1 MAETFAFEDNL
12 SVGPPGQL
20 AKYRPNPGEVVVEV
34 YSATGVLLNMDSFK
48 ANIEAPRNS
57 CYVSQ
62 NMFEEP
68 YDRENGV
75 VATYTSLH
83 DAVGTALLQ
92 WECVIGQL
100 CLMPFD
106 VPQYITNKQG
116 AHSVKLWW
124 GSKGLAK

>member
-1 MAETFAFEDNL
+1 MAETFGFEENL
-12 SVGPPGQL
+12 AVGPPGQL

-34 YSATGVLLNMDSFK
+34 YSELGELLNMDSFS
-48 ANIEAPRNS
+48 AGIEAPRNS
-57 CYVSQ
+57 CYVSE

-68 YDRENGV
+68 YDREFGV

-83 DAVGTALLQ
+83 DSVGRALLQ
-92 WECVIGQL
+92 WECSMGQL

-106 VPQYITNKQG
+106 VPQYITNKEG
-116 AHSVKLWW
+116 AHSVKFWW